1 LKSKLLS
8 VAAVVIGGTLLSGG
22 VGYVIGTGIGVLILG
37 IIQTAITFE
46 GTLSSWWTKIA
57 VGMLLLMFIL
67 LQKFIQSRGV
77 ARKRDNLSQ

>member
-77 ARKRDNLSQ
+77 ARKRDNLFQ

>member
-1 LKSKLLS
+1 
-8 VAAVVIGGTLLSGG
+8 
-22 VGYVIGTGIGVLILG
+22 LILG